1 MFGRKIRELREE
13 RGISMMALANAI
25 GVSDTA
31 VCKWENEVSEP
42 KLSYIARLA
51 DFFGCSA
58 DYLVGRS
65 DEYEGTHDRPTPGEQ
80 RLLALYRRMTAEE
93 QELLYKTVKLWNKK

>member
-1 MFGRKIRELREE
+1 MYGKRIRELREE

-31 VCKWENEVSEP
+31 VCKWENQVSEP
-42 KLSYIARLA
+42 KLTYIVRLA

-58 DYLVGRS
+58 DYLVGHTEENANACGRFDPS
-65 DEYEGTHDRPTPGEQ
+65 EQ
-80 RLLALYRRMTAEE
+80 KLINLYRSVPC
-93 QELLYKTVKLWNKK
+93 ELQDLLLETLSLWCKQ